1 MRGLVLKDSYVLLK
15 QMKLFGVLMLIMAV
29 IPNTF
34 TRGFAIMYASM
45 LPITAIS
52 FDEQAKW
59 DYYANMMPYKKRDMA
74 LSKYIIGI
82 IFTLVVCVVE
92 VLAIIVTAAVK
103 NQSSAIMQENLMIV
117 PLVAAAAMILMS
129 INLPLIMKMGAERGR
144 MVYILLTVF
153 VAVAVVGSVEVDSPL
168 WQLDENLIMIGLVV
182 IAIAALL
189 ISMAISVKV
198 YNGKRS

>member
-1 MRGLVLKDSYVLLK
+1 
-15 QMKLFGVLMLIMAV
+15 
-29 IPNTF
+29 
-34 TRGFAIMYASM
+34 MYASM

-82 IFTLVVCVVE
+82 IFTLVVCVIE

-103 NQSSAIMQENLMIV
+103 NQSSAMMQEHLMIV
-117 PLVAAAAMILMS
+117 PLIAAAAMILMS

>member
-15 QMKLFGVLMLIMAV
+15 QMKLFGVLMLAMAV

-45 LPITAIS
+45 LPITAIA

-59 DYYANMMPYKKRDMA
+59 DYYANMMPYKK
-74 LSKYIIGI
+74 IGMV
-82 IFTLVVCVVE
+82 FTLVVCVVE

-103 NQSSAIMQENLMIV
+103 NQSSVLMQEELMIV

-129 INLPLIMKMGAERGR
+129 VNLPIIMKMGAERGR

-153 VAVAVVGSVEVDSPL
+153 VAVAVVGTVEVDSPL
-168 WQLDENLIMIGLVV
+168 WQMDENLLMIGLVA

-189 ISMAISVKV
+189 ISMAISVKL
-198 YNGKRS
+198 YNNKRY

>member
-1 MRGLVLKDSYVLLK
+1 
-15 QMKLFGVLMLIMAV
+15 
-29 IPNTF
+29 
-34 TRGFAIMYASM
+34 
-45 LPITAIS
+45 
-52 FDEQAKW
+52 
-59 DYYANMMPYKKRDMA
+59 MA

-82 IFTLVVCVVE
+82 IFTLVVCVIE

-103 NQSSAIMQENLMIV
+103 NQSSAIMQEHLMIV

>member
-15 QMKLFGVLMLIMAV
+15 QMKLFGVLMLAMAV

-34 TRGFAIMYASM
+34 TRGLQSCMSM
-45 LPITAIS
+45 LPITAIA

-74 LSKYIIGI
+74 LSKYVIGMV
-82 IFTLVVCVVE
+82 FTLVVCVVE

-103 NQSSAIMQENLMIV
+103 NQSSVLMQEELMIV
-117 PLVAAAAMILMS
+117 PLVTAAAMILMFV
-129 INLPLIMKMGAERGR
+129 NLPIIMKNGCRAGR

-153 VAVAVVGSVEVDSPL
+153 VAVAVVGTVEVDSPFGR
-168 WQLDENLIMIGLVV
+168 WTRIC
-182 IAIAALL
+182 
-189 ISMAISVKV
+189 S
-198 YNGKRS
+198 